1 MEIKMEEIIK
11 NYHQDA
17 IQSFRN
23 YKNMAERAMEQVTDE
38 EFLTAIDAE
47 ANSIGTI
54 TKHIAGNLVS
64 RWSDFLTTDGEKP
77 DRHRD
82 TEFEL
87 IGDTRESL
95 MQFWERGWNELFNA
109 IEPLT
114 VDDFSR
120 KVTIR
125 GESHTIAEAIN
136 RQLTH
141 YAYHIGQI
149 VLLAKHFRSSE
160 WKTLSIPR
168 NRSAEFNKY
177 LAEKQEA
184 GVEKTNRMEAAQ
196 EFARGGNKQSGTGE

>member
-1 MEIKMEEIIK
+1 MKEIID

-23 YKNMAERAMEQVTDE
+23 YKRMAERAMEQVSDE

-54 TKHIAGNLVS
+54 VKHIAGNLVS
-64 RWSDFLTTDGEKP
+64 RWSDFLTADGEKP
-77 DRHRD
+77 DRNRD

-95 MQFWERGWNELFNA
+95 MEFWERGWEELFNA
-109 IEPLT
+109 LLPLT
-114 VDDFSR
+114 ADDFSR
-120 KVTIR
+120 TVTIR
-125 GESHTIAEAIN
+125 GEPHTIAEAIN

-149 VLLAKHFRSSE
+149 VLLAKHFRSSD
-160 WKTLSIPR
+160 WKTLSIPK
-168 NRSAEFNKY
+168 NRSGEFNNY
-177 LAEKQEA
+177 LAAKQA
-184 GVEKTNRMEAAQ
+184 SGTEKTDRMEAAR
-196 EFARGGNKQSGTGE
+196 EFTEGGDKQSGTGE

>member
-1 MEIKMEEIIK
+1 MKEIVE

-23 YKNMAERAMEQVTDE
+23 YKRMAERAMEQVSDE

-54 TKHIAGNLVS
+54 VKHIAGNLVS
-64 RWSDFLTTDGEKP
+64 RWSDFLTADGEKP
-77 DRHRD
+77 DRNRD
-82 TEFEL
+82 MEFEL

-95 MQFWERGWNELFNA
+95 MEFWERGWEELFNA
-109 IEPLT
+109 LLPLT
-114 VDDFSR
+114 ADDFSR

-125 GESHTIAEAIN
+125 GEPHTIAGAIN

-149 VLLAKHFRSSE
+149 VLLAKHFRSSD
-160 WKTLSIPR
+160 WKTLSIPK
-168 NRSAEFNKY
+168 NRSDEFNKY
-177 LAEKQEA
+177 LADKQEA
-184 GVEKTNRMEAAQ
+184 GVGKTDRMEAAQ
-196 EFARGGNKQSGTGE
+196 EFVDGGTK